1 MTMSLPARLKTGTVK
16 APQVVLAMQ
25 DAELRDALFSPVLKQ
40 RLIAVANC
48 DFDLVITDFDT
59 VPDHILDAADV
70 VLTGWFSPRIDEAIL
85 RRMPRLRLIAHAG
98 GTVKDHVDPVC
109 WTKDITVT
117 TAAIANALPVAEY
130 ALAQILLAGKSVLAA
145 THLYRERQGKIDR
158 EAEFPHAG
166 NYKKVIGIVG
176 ASTIGRLVIDRLKP
190 FDLEALLYDPTVGP
204 VEAAE
209 LGVRKVSLD
218 ELMRLSDV
226 VSLHAPVLPETVGIV
241 GRNELAA
248 MRVGSTLINT
258 ARGDL
263 VDHEALRE
271 ELQAKRINAVL
282 DVTSPEPL
290 ERGDPLFD
298 LPNVQ
303 LTPHIAGS
311 MGHELHRMTEF
322 AVSEIENFA
331 AGRSPRYPV
340 RLQDLDRSA

>member
-1 MTMSLPARLKTGTVK
+1 
-16 APQVVLAMQ
+16 MQ
-25 DAELRDALFSPVLKQ
+25 DSELRDALFSSALRQ
-40 RLIAVANC
+40 RLLAVAHC
-48 DFDLVITDFDT
+48 DFDLVIRDFGA
-59 VPDHILDAADV
+59 VPDHILEATDV
-70 VLTGWFSPRIDEAIL
+70 VLTGWFSPRIDETIL

-117 TAAIANALPVAEY
+117 TAAIANAMPVAEY

-145 THLYRERQGKIDR
+145 TQLYRERQGKIDR
-158 EAEFPHAG
+158 EAEFPDAG

-190 FDLEALLYDPTVGP
+190 FDLEVLLYDPTVDA
-204 VEAAE
+204 VQARD
-209 LGVRKVSLD
+209 LGVRKVSMD
-218 ELMRLSDV
+218 ELMGLSDV
-226 VSLHAPVLPETVGIV
+226 VSLHAPVLPETLGMV

-248 MRVGSTLINT
+248 MRAGTTLINT

-271 ELQAKRINAVL
+271 ELQSKRINAIL

-290 ERGDPLFD
+290 EPGDPLFT

-311 MGHELHRMTEF
+311 MGNELHRMTEY

-331 AGRSPRYPV
+331 AGRSPKHPV
-340 RLQDLDRSA
+340 RSQDLERSA